1 MPPPCVCGEK
11 EKKDVTGAL
20 RKWAPAVDVGRSVGA
35 AAQLLSIH
43 SRRVLCTAA
52 AAAAA
57 PESTADVRL
66 RTRPPWLVVGR
77 QTMVR
82 YVRRRRR

>member
-1 MPPPCVCGEK
+1 
-11 EKKDVTGAL
+11 VTGAL

-35 AAQLLSIH
+35 AAAAAAAQLLSIH
-43 SRRVLCTAA
+43 SRRVLCTA
-52 AAAAA
+52 
-57 PESTADVRL
+57 ADVRL